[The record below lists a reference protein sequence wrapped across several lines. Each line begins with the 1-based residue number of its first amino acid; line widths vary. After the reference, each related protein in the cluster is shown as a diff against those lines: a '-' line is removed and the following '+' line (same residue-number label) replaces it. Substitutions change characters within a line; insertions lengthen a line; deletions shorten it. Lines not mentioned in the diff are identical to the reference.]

1 MTYKPIDEI
10 LVEQVSQTFK
20 ALSDPT
26 RIKILHLLFQK
37 ECSVGEMA
45 NQLEMQ
51 QSTISHQLK
60 YLKQLHLV
68 KNRRVKTMYYYSPD
82 DDHVMNLLDQT
93 IEHTKI
99 HEGGGKMGHH
109 EQNHGHAHH
118 HTDNVRV
125 LFWSFLAIFTFMIV
139 EAVGGFLTNSLA
151 LMSDAGHMLS
161 DAAALGLSLLAFKI
175 GERKAT
181 KDKTYGFRRFEIIAA
196 FINGVTLIVIS
207 LYILYEAFHRFFDP
221 PNVSANMMIIACI
234 GLVVNIGV
242 AWMLMRGDSQDN
254 LNIRSALLHVFG
266 DLLGSVGAIIAGLLI
281 LLFNWNI
288 ADPIASVVVAILIL
302 YSGIHITK
310 DAVHILMEGK
320 PGNVNVADL
329 KQALSELDGVENV
342 HDLHVWS
349 ITSELPM
356 MSCHLVVNE
365 TVDRDHLLL
374 TANELIKNNF
384 QVSHCTLQ
392 IEGVNTTIQ
401 QDCNYC
407 H

>member
-1 MTYKPIDEI
+1 
-10 LVEQVSQTFK
+10 
-20 ALSDPT
+20 
-26 RIKILHLLFQK
+26 
-37 ECSVGEMA
+37 
-45 NQLEMQ
+45 
-51 QSTISHQLK
+51 
-60 YLKQLHLV
+60 
-68 KNRRVKTMYYYSPD
+68 
-82 DDHVMNLLDQT
+82 
-93 IEHTKI
+93 
-99 HEGGGKMGHH
+99 MGHH
-109 EQNHGHAHH
+109 DQNHGHAHH
-118 HTDNVRV
+118 HADNVRV

-196 FINGVTLIVIS
+196 FINGITLIVIS

-234 GLVVNIGV
+234 GLAVNIGV
-242 AWMLMRGDSQDN
+242 AWMLMRGDSQEN
-254 LNIRSALLHVFG
+254 LNIRSALIHVLG
-266 DLLGSVGAIIAGLLI
+266 DLLGSVGAIIAGVLI

-288 ADPIASVVVAILIL
+288 ADPIASVVVSILIL

-320 PGNVNVADL
+320 PANVNVADL

-365 TVDRDHLLL
+365 TIDRDLLLL
-374 TANELIKNNF
+374 TANKLVKNNF
-384 QVSHCTLQ
+384 QISHCTLQ